1 MRLLEEKQNGTKRIN
16 EAGQKQLCL
25 FEFYSNIPDVS
36 DEVFLSLPEDRDL
49 ALPLVAT
56 VS

>member
-1 MRLLEEKQNGTKRIN
+1 MKGT
-16 EAGQKQLCL
+16 GCKQLRL
-25 FEFYSNIPDVS
+25 FMFYGNLPDDS
-36 DEVFLSLPEDRDL
+36 DEVFLSLPVDSDL

>member
-1 MRLLEEKQNGTKRIN
+1 MNKLS
-16 EAGQKQLCL
+16 L
-25 FEFYSNIPDVS
+25 FVFYRNIPDVS
-36 DEVFLSLPEDRDL
+36 DEVFLSLPVDNDL

>member
-1 MRLLEEKQNGTKRIN
+1 MRQYNKLSIN
-16 EAGQKQLCL
+16 DESSTIGSH
-25 FEFYSNIPDVS
+25 SNILDVS
-36 DEVFLSLPEDRDL
+36 DEVFLSLPVDSDL

>member
-1 MRLLEEKQNGTKRIN
+1 MNDK
-16 EAGQKQLCL
+16 EAGHKQLCL
-25 FEFYSNIPDVS
+25 ITFNSNIPDVS
-36 DEVFLSLPEDRDL
+36 DEVFLSLPVDSDL